1 VSTNNRSGA
10 HGGLTLRQAALVAGF
25 AYLFNPVSYAE
36 FSLFPKLVT
45 HGNID
50 QTLQTIGTHPGLFGA
65 LIVCYLIN
73 YIGDVVIA
81 WALYALFAPVNRALS
96 LLAAWFQL
104 VYTAIAFVGV
114 LDLVS
119 VYHTITT
126 PELARLFG
134 PGPLRAQIDL
144 LLHTF
149 RYDWSIGL
157 VFFAIHLV
165 LIGYLIYRSTYVPK
179 IIGIILV
186 IDGLG
191 WVIDGLQPYLY
202 PNVDLGLLSL
212 TSLGELVFMLWLL
225 IMGWRIKD
233 LPAGQSAAPAHA

>member
-1 VSTNNRSGA
+1 MQPVSTSARD
-10 HGGLTLRQAALVAGF
+10 GLTLRQAALIAGF
-25 AYLFNPVSYAE
+25 AYLLNPVTYAE
-36 FSLFPKLVT
+36 FVLYPKLVMPGHIDRT
-45 HGNID
+45 VQNI
-50 QTLQTIGTHPGLFGA
+50 GAHSGLFGA
-65 LIVCYLIN
+65 AIVCYLVN

-114 LDLVS
+114 LNLIG
-119 VYHTITT
+119 VYHMLTM
-126 PELARLFG
+126 PEFPRLFG
-134 PGPLRAQIDL
+134 AGPMQAQIDL
-144 LLHTF
+144 LIHGF

-165 LIGYLIYRSTYVPK
+165 LVGYLIFRSSYVPK
-179 IIGIILV
+179 IIGIILI

-225 IMGWRIKD
+225 IMGWRVKEPSPR
-233 LPAGQSAAPAHA
+233 PA